1 MISPPGKVD
10 TGEVMAAWITEGVQG
25 QPRQFNK
32 ISSQIISKKR
42 VGDIV

>member
-10 TGEVMAAWITEGVQG
+10 TGEVRAAWITEGVQG
-25 QPRQFNK
+25 QPRQLNK
-32 ISSQIISKKR
+32 ISSQIISKKW